1 MSYYQKLSFVDQ
13 LDSNDLDKMF
23 NYNDLYPSLN
33 ELKEAKENVLK
44 CKNLLKK
51 IVNWK
56 RLFFNFKILF
66 KDYKKKNA
74 SNIFPRNIVFDII
87 YYIYPPQA
95 TKLKTTRKSTWLN
108 PTVGQEDA
116 LRLRGLNHFMLHIK
130 FFPFYKPCLWN
141 PSD

>member
-51 IVNWK
+51 IVN
-56 RLFFNFKILF
+56 
-66 KDYKKKNA
+66 
-74 SNIFPRNIVFDII
+74 
-87 YYIYPPQA
+87 
-95 TKLKTTRKSTWLN
+95 
-108 PTVGQEDA
+108 
-116 LRLRGLNHFMLHIK
+116 
-130 FFPFYKPCLWN
+130 
-141 PSD
+141 